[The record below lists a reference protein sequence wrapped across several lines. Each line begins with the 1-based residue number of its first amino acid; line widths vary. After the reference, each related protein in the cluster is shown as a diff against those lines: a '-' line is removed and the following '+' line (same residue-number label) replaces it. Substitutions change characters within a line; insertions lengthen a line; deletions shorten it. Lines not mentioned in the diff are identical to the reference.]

1 MTKPTHP
8 PLEVVILAAGKGTR
22 MFSDLPKV
30 LHPLAG
36 RPLVEH
42 VAITAQALEPHAVHI
57 VYGYGGEQV
66 PQALGHLGAIWALQ
80 AEQKGTGHAV
90 QQALPGVGGDAVV
103 LVLYGDVPL
112 TRVDTLQPLVS
123 AARNNELAV
132 LTMTLDDPT
141 GYGRILRDAQ
151 GQVRAIVEQKDATPE
166 QRAVREINTG
176 ILAVSG
182 RHLKKWLAALK
193 NDNVQG
199 EYYLTD
205 IIAMAVADGVKIST
219 SQPISAWEIMGINSK
234 AQLAELERV
243 AQLNKARELMDQGV
257 MLMDPARFDLRGTL
271 EVGRDVVI
279 DVNVVMEGRVVLG
292 DRVHIGPNNVL
303 RDCSVDSD
311 TIIHPNCVIEQS
323 AIGADCRIG
332 PFARVRPDS
341 KLGDRAHIGN
351 FVEIKKSDVGEGSK
365 INHLSYIGDSS
376 VGKQVNIGAGT
387 ITANYDGANK
397 HRTVIGDNAS
407 IGSDCTLV
415 APVTVGAGATVGA
428 NTTITQ
434 DVPPGVLAVG
444 RVKQRIIEGWQRP
457 VKNSSK

>member
-1 MTKPTHP
+1 
-8 PLEVVILAAGKGTR
+8 
-22 MFSDLPKV
+22 
-30 LHPLAG
+30 
-36 RPLVEH
+36 
-42 VAITAQALEPHAVHI
+42 

-66 PQALGHLGAIWALQ
+66 PRALGHLGATWVLQ
-80 AEQKGTGHAV
+80 AEQNGTGHAV
-90 QQALPGVGGDAVV
+90 QQALPGVGPEAVV

-112 TRVDTLQPLVS
+112 TRVDTLQPLVN
-123 AARNNELAV
+123 AARSNELAV
-132 LTMTLDDPT
+132 LTMTLEDPT
-141 GYGRILRDAQ
+141 GYGRILRDAR
-151 GQVRAIVEQKDATPE
+151 GQVRAIVEQKDATPQ
-166 QRAVREINTG
+166 QRAIREINTG
-176 ILAVSG
+176 ILAVSA
-182 RHLKKWLAALK
+182 RHLKKWLAALN

-219 SQPISAWEIMGINSK
+219 TQPAAVWEIMGINSK

-243 AQLNKARELMDQGV
+243 AQRNTAQALMERGV
-257 MLMDPARFDLRGTL
+257 MLMDPQRFDLRGTL
-271 EVGRDVVI
+271 EAGRDVVI
-279 DVNVVMEGRVVLG
+279 DVNVVLEGRVLLG

-303 RDCSVDSD
+303 RDCSVAAD

-341 KLGDRAHIGN
+341 RLGDRAHIGN

-365 INHLSYIGDSS
+365 VNHLSYIGDSS
-376 VGKQVNIGAGT
+376 VGRQVNVGAGT

-428 NTTITQ
+428 NTTVTS
-434 DVPPGVLAVG
+434 DVPPGVLVVG

-457 VKNSSK
+457 VKKSSK